1 MKKITFISIL
11 VAALMITAL
20 AGNSYG
26 QYYGYW
32 YNYAPGYPVPPPKQ
46 APPPGSESGLYYR
59 LAPNPLLFRQWDHQ
73 IRMWDFLEVQRSPL
87 NPESPLDYLLRTF

>member
-1 MKKITFISIL
+1 MKKITAVLIL
-11 VAALMITAL
+11 VAAIMMTVL
-20 AGNSYG
+20 AGSSHG

-32 YNYAPGYPVPPPKQ
+32 PNYAPGYPVPPPQ
-46 APPPGSESGLYYR
+46 QTPPEGSPSGLYYR

-87 NPESPLDYLLRTF
+87 NPESPLDYLMRTF